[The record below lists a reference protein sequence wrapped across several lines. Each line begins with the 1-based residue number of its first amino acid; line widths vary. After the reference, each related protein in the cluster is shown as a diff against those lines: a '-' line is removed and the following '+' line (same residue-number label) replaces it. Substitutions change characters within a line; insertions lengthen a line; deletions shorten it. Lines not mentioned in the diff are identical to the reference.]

1 MYSVSSILILERFE
15 ITILTKTHFFQMV
28 YNTRHNSKT
37 LGMIFRCIN
46 AFPDWAFAI
55 SSFFYVSPRNMTLP
69 QYDHQNQQLKDSK
82 WKHSIIWHRF
92 PREYDK
98 KIVTIVSSCEKYL
111 KMLFF
116 LNNFFR
122 LKITSVSVIEN
133 YSLSLDVANVMPI
146 L

>member
-1 MYSVSSILILERFE
+1 
-15 ITILTKTHFFQMV
+15 MV

-98 KIVTIVSSCEKYL
+98 KNCKNSIQLWEIPQNAV
-111 KMLFF
+111 FF
-116 LNNFFR
+116 I
-122 LKITSVSVIEN
+122 LKITSVFVIEN
-133 YSLSLDVANVMPI
+133 YSLSLDFANVMPI

>member
-1 MYSVSSILILERFE
+1 MKLFNGGKFWHWKSTWIEKCVELSLIPFDEDDIVERFE

-98 KIVTIVSSCEKYL
+98 KNCKNSIQLWEIPQNAV
-111 KMLFF
+111 FF
-116 LNNFFR
+116 LIIF
-122 LKITSVSVIEN
+122 S
-133 YSLSLDVANVMPI
+133 D
-146 L
+146 